1 MYFNN
6 LKELRIDKDL
16 TQDAVAKELN
26 CKRSSYSNWEY
37 DIVMIPLDIADKLSL
52 FYNVR
57 LSYLLGCDN
66 LNKINYKIGPINYKV
81 LLKNLNRLKRENKHT
96 FEDIAKYL
104 KCNKSTCSRY
114 FRGNIIIPIDRLI
127 LISELYNIDLDEL
140 CGKIKKE
147 KNTIKNI

>member
-6 LKELRIDKDL
+6 LKKLRIERDL
-16 TQDAVAKELN
+16 TQEDVARELN

-52 FYNVR
+52 FYNVK

-66 LNKINYKIGPINYKV
+66 LNKIDYKIGPINYKV
-81 LLKNLNRLKRENKHT
+81 LLKNLYKLKRKNKHT

-104 KCNKSTCSRY
+104 KCNKSTCSKY
-114 FRGNIIIPIDRLI
+114 FKSNIIFSFD
-127 LISELYNIDLDEL
+127 
-140 CGKIKKE
+140 KF
-147 KNTIKNI
+147 